1 MNASVASLI
10 LRKSWR
16 YCKNSDKTFPLHH
29 EFKTSDEGGFLLSSV
44 CRRLFHCLY
53 MQLVTPKVVAMAVKM
68 EMAICKMVFQ
78 VSFFIIVVF

>member
-1 MNASVASLI
+1 MSL
-10 LRKSWR
+10 R
-16 YCKNSDKTFPLHH
+16 PLMKGDFCCHLCA
-29 EFKTSDEGGFLLSSV
+29 EGCF
-44 CRRLFHCLY
+44 FCLY

>member
-1 MNASVASLI
+1 M
-10 LRKSWR
+10 
-16 YCKNSDKTFPLHH
+16 
-29 EFKTSDEGGFLLSSV
+29 SSV
-44 CRRLFHCLY
+44 CRRLFLCLY

>member
-1 MNASVASLI
+1 MQKVVS
-10 LRKSWR
+10 
-16 YCKNSDKTFPLHH
+16 
-29 EFKTSDEGGFLLSSV
+29 
-44 CRRLFHCLY
+44 CLY